1 MLKSSITLTGHLLI
15 KKFEADGTLVYQT
28 EVPNLIVTSGKEF
41 IASRMVSGATG
52 FSGTAYDPMGYMAIG
67 DSSAVSALANT
78 SLVNELG
85 RVAVSN
91 VTPTGT
97 TTLFT
102 ALFPAGTATGNIVE
116 AGIFNKPSTA
126 VVKFNGAT
134 DVASNTITYA
144 GHGFADGDK
153 VTYTNGGGT
162 SIGGLTTGNTYY
174 VIEINSSTFKL
185 ATTYANAIAN
195 SPITLTDGVGD
206 NHKIIKGTML
216 ARTTFPLISKSSS
229 QSISISWV
237 VSVG

>member
-28 EVPNLIVTSGKEF
+28 EVPNLIVTAGKEF
-41 IASRMVSGATG
+41 IASRMVGET
-52 FSGTAYDPMGYMAIG
+52 YDAMNYMAIG

-85 RVAVSN
+85 RVELSN
-91 VTPTGT
+91 ATPTGT

-116 AGIFNKPSTA
+116 AGIFNQPSTA

-134 DVASNTITYA
+134 NVGSNTITYA

-174 VIEINSSTFKL
+174 VIEVTSSTFKL

-206 NHKIIKGTML
+206 NHKIIYGTML
-216 ARTTFPLISKSSS
+216 ARTTFPLITKSAS
-229 QSISISWV
+229 QAISISWV